1 MKNIDEL
8 ISSFDK
14 KYGKGSVLSSGN
26 LPDVAKIPTGVLS
39 LDVSSGGGYGLGRI
53 VEVYGPESVGK
64 TTLAIY
70 GMISAQKAFPDK
82 HVGIVDAEHAFDMDY
97 AEKLGLNKDKVL
109 ISQPSHGEEA
119 LNIVSDL
126 ASSNLISF
134 ILVDSVAALIPKAEL
149 DGEMEDNQIGL
160 QARMMSK
167 AMRKITGDVNM
178 SKTVLMFINQTRTKI
193 GVMFGDPTTTTGG
206 NALKFFASQRIEL
219 SRSQGAKNDDATL
232 ASNKVKAKVVKN
244 KLGIPFKVAEYE
256 LVFGEG
262 ISRSQMIVDL
272 GEKTGLII
280 RSGSWYSLASD
291 GIKLGQGAP
300 AAAKMLADNPELM
313 DALEEAIKEAYAS

>member
-272 GEKTGLII
+272 GEKTGLIV
-280 RSGSWYSLASD
+280 RSGSWYSLVSD